1 MQNFSEWRQLN
12 NTTAK
17 TLVSIGSTHLHV
29 HVAVPWRR
37 GGSYGIFIRFQ
48 LLNWNTFASQQR
60 CIKYNL
66 LPKTL
71 SHSQRIAKKKNSISH
86 RLTNSKSNELP
97 WSLGNLWLHDINHT
111 KREKTDCWLFC
122 SKQTL
127 REPRNGVTDWS
138 IAQLLTEHWLVR
150 CEIASNKNSHAS
162 QTTANNSQ
170 RSSNLNNKTFTDI
183 VQKETAVNFLKG
195 NEFKAILPASTKVK
209 FFKLFMFYL

>member
-1 MQNFSEWRQLN
+1 MAMQNFSEWRQLN

-71 SHSQRIAKKKNSISH
+71 SHSQRIAKKKTAFLIVLQIQSP
-86 RLTNSKSNELP
+86 TNSRRVQ
-97 WSLGNLWLHDINHT
+97 GT
-111 KREKTDCWLFC
+111 CGYT
-122 SKQTL
+122 TL
-127 REPRNGVTDWS
+127 TTRNGKRRTADSFVVNKPS
-138 IAQLLTEHWLVR
+138 VSPETE
-150 CEIASNKNSHAS
+150 
-162 QTTANNSQ
+162 
-170 RSSNLNNKTFTDI
+170 
-183 VQKETAVNFLKG
+183 
-195 NEFKAILPASTKVK
+195 
-209 FFKLFMFYL
+209 